1 MKKSLDHNVTDA
13 LITSDEWE
21 SFDYNLRLQIEELAE
36 INYDSKSEE
45 WKKNTLASGYLCY
58 VEKLLQEAGIV
69 DNYTIN
75 TIKELKKTIISYGG
89 MRIFL
94 QTLRL
99 ATIATRA
106 GIIPKMAHVGER
118 HSDTQ
123 TEKRLKRTK
132 WKGLTREQLLDR
144 NQKII
149 KHYKHVSKN
158 GHITLHCFAK
168 KHADKYCLKPTRIKQ
183 IIKSSLDT

>member
-1 MKKSLDHNVTDA
+1 MKKSLDYNVTDA

-21 SFDYNLRLQIEELAE
+21 NFDYNLRLQIDELAN
-36 INYDSKSEE
+36 IDYDSQSKE
-45 WKKNTLASGYLCY
+45 WKKNTLAAGYLYY
-58 VEKLLQEAGIV
+58 VGKLLQEAGVV

-75 TIKELKKTIISYGG
+75 TIKELKKAITNYGG

-106 GIIPKMAHVGER
+106 GIIPKMAHVGVR

-132 WKGLTREQLLDR
+132 WKGLTREQRSAR

-149 KHYKHVSKN
+149 EHFKKASES
-158 GHITLHCFAK
+158 GHIKLHGFAI
-168 KHADKYCLKPTRIKQ
+168 KHADKYLLKPTRMKQ